1 MTTPTQDRRGST
13 TASSPC
19 PILKF
24 LASRSS
30 AKSSGTPRIAVIE
43 RVSQV
48 RLTFIQVMIALTQ
61 SAMGT
66 TWSAG

>member
-1 MTTPTQDRRGST
+1 MPTQDRRGSVK
-13 TASSPC
+13 ASAPV

-43 RVSQV
+43 RVSQL
-48 RLTFIQVMIALTQ
+48 RLTLSQVMIALTQ
-61 SAMGT
+61 SATGT
-66 TWSAG
+66 TAPAG

>member
-1 MTTPTQDRRGST
+1 MPTQERRGSVM
-13 TASSPC
+13 ASGPV

-43 RVSQV
+43 RVSQL
-48 RLTFIQVMIALTQ
+48 RLTLSQVMIALTQ
-61 SAMGT
+61 SATGT
-66 TWSAG
+66 TASAG